1 MLAFVARSYS
11 LMDEKK
17 YSRVR
22 SSYKRTAFQI
32 QEKWEDYFYNAVRMA
47 IVHADP
53 SHLSDVIAASRELHQ
68 YRNVSRVIHAMNM
81 PWPMSY
87 MEHPKGDVPKAN
99 KARLNMLR
107 TNDNWALAFA
117 NAMNALETQVQKS
130 IDLPVDKWWEK
141 KATATIL
148 HLVKIAKEKGMAR
161 ADIKD
166 EINKLLDK
174 VA

>member
-11 LMDEKK
+11 ILDAKK
-17 YSRVR
+17 YARVR
-22 SSYKRTAFQI
+22 NSYKRTAFEI
-32 QEKWEDYFYNAVRMA
+32 QEKWENYFYNAVRMA
-47 IVHADP
+47 VIHADP

-68 YRNVSRVIHAMNM
+68 YRNVSRVIHAMNL
-81 PWPMSY
+81 PWPITY

-99 KARLNMLR
+99 KSRLSMLR
-107 TNDNWALAFA
+107 MNDNWALAFA
-117 NAMNALETQVQKS
+117 NAMNSLETQVQKS
-130 IDLPVDKWWEK
+130 IDLPVEKWWEK

-166 EINKLLDK
+166 EIIKLLDK
-174 VA
+174 AA

>member
-1 MLAFVARSYS
+1 MTAFVARSYS
-11 LMDEKK
+11 LMDDKK

-22 SSYKRTAFQI
+22 SAYKRTAFQI
-32 QEKWEDYFYNAVRMA
+32 QEKWEDYFYNAVGQA
-47 IVHADP
+47 IAHSDP

-81 PWPMSY
+81 PWPMTY

-107 TNDNWALAFA
+107 TNDNWSLAFA

-130 IDLPVDKWWEK
+130 IDLPVDKWWDK
-141 KATATIL
+141 KASASIL
-148 HLVKIAKEKGMAR
+148 HLFKTAKEKGMCA
-161 ADIKD
+161 ADFK
-166 EINKLLDK
+166 EHVVELINK
-174 VA
+174 AA